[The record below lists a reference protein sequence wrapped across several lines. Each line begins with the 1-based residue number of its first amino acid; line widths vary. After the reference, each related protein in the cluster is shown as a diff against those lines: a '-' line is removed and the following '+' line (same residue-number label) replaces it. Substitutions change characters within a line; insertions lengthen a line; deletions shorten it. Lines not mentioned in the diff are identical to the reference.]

1 MQHQEVAQGRE
12 GLGVRSQ
19 AGIQLGEER
28 PRRGVRVER
37 VEVREEVADGVLRA
51 GREGDEALVRGDVA
65 LVVRQQALVQLSRA
79 LKLLDG
85 LELEA
90 QQQVGAR
97 RLGELGLQRAQ
108 LELGKGMSAGKKEES
123 S

>member
-1 MQHQEVAQGRE
+1 VQHQEVAQGRE

-19 AGIQLGEER
+19 TGIQLGEER

-37 VEVREEVADGVLRA
+37 VKVREEVADGVLRA

-90 QQQVGAR
+90 QQQVGAG